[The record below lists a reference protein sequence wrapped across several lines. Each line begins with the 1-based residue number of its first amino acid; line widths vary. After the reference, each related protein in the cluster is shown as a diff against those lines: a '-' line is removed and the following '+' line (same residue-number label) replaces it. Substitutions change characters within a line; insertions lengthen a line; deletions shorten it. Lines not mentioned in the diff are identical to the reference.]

1 MPDQLFSDL
10 YHDTDRL
17 TWAPVEEVRRRGRQ
31 RTRRTRVAGALAVA
45 VAVGV
50 LASGAAVLAG
60 QRDATPPLPSATVV
74 PTTPDADPTVSP
86 TPPAESSPSHSAQ
99 SSGPPTSGAPSS
111 RSPSRTIPAGATLQL
126 ADLPPG
132 FTMSQGKGKGDW
144 TLESATIYCE
154 NQLPA
159 LAVGVRSTRFAQ
171 FDSPTDWLVER
182 VTRHSEA
189 DAVTSM
195 KRMRRIVADCVPARP
210 GDSLS
215 ILAEG
220 LGGDDGVLVGGEI
233 EGIPARWLFVRRGD
247 LVAQLRLDHQTTP
260 NEARQFAKLVAD
272 RLCAGTDA
280 C

>member
-10 YHDTDRL
+10 YRDTDHL
-17 TWAPVEEVRRRGRQ
+17 TWAPVDEVRRRGRQ
-31 RTRRTRVAGALAVA
+31 RTRRARVAGALAVA

-60 QRDATPPLPSATVV
+60 QPDATPPLPPATVV
-74 PTTPDADPTVSP
+74 PTTPDADPTGSP
-86 TPPAESSPSHSAQ
+86 TPSAESSPSPDAQ
-99 SSGPPTSGAPSS
+99 SSRRPTGGPSS
-111 RSPSRTIPAGATLQL
+111 RPPDRAIPAGATLQL

-132 FTMSQGKGKGDW
+132 FTMSRGRIKVDW
-144 TLESATIYCE
+144 TLESAAVSCE
-154 NQLPA
+154 NTLPA
-159 LAVGVRSTRFAQ
+159 LSVGVLADRFAV
-171 FDSPTDWLVER
+171 FDSPTAWLAER
-182 VTRHSEA
+182 VTRHSPA

-233 EGIPARWLFVRRGD
+233 KGIPARWLFVRRGD

-260 NEARQFAKLVAD
+260 DEARHFAKLVAD

>member
-10 YHDTDRL
+10 YRDTDGL

-31 RTRRTRVAGALAVA
+31 RTRRVRVAGALAVA

-60 QRDATPPLPSATVV
+60 QRDATPPLPPATVV

-86 TPPAESSPSHSAQ
+86 TPPAESSPSHSAR
-99 SSGPPTSGAPSS
+99 SSRPPTGGSPSS
-111 RSPSRTIPAGATLQL
+111 RPPRRTVPAAATLQL
-126 ADLPPG
+126 ADLPTG
-132 FTMSQGKGKGDW
+132 FTMSQGMGEVDW
-144 TLESATIYCE
+144 TLESVAASCA
-154 NQLPA
+154 NKLPA
-159 LAVGVRSTRFAQ
+159 LSVGVLATRAAE
-171 FDSPTDWLVER
+171 FDSPTAWLAER
-182 VTRHSEA
+182 VTRHSQA

-195 KRMRRIVADCVPARP
+195 KRVRRIVADCVPARP

-233 EGIPARWLFVRRGD
+233 KGIPARWLFVRRGD

-260 NEARQFAKLVAD
+260 DEARRFAEPAAD

>member
-10 YHDTDRL
+10 YRDTDGL

-31 RTRRTRVAGALAVA
+31 RTRRVRVTGALAVA

-60 QRDATPPLPSATVV
+60 QRDATPPLPPATVV

-99 SSGPPTSGAPSS
+99 SSRPPTSGGPSS
-111 RSPSRTIPAGATLQL
+111 RPPSRTVPAGATLQL

-132 FTMSQGKGKGDW
+132 FTMSQGRVKTDW
-144 TLESATIYCE
+144 TLETAAVSCA
-154 NQLPA
+154 NKLPA
-159 LAVGVRSTRFAQ
+159 LSVGALADRFAV
-171 FDSPTDWLVER
+171 FDSPTDWLAER
-182 VTRHSEA
+182 VTRHSRA

-195 KRMRRIVADCVPARP
+195 KRVRRIVADCVPGRP

-220 LGGDDGVLVGGEI
+220 LGGDDGLLVGGEI
-233 EGIPARWLFVRRGD
+233 KGIPARWLFVRQGD

-260 NEARQFAKLVAD
+260 DEARRFATSVAD